1 MVRSSEKGI
10 WQHDALSWQ
19 ILRNH
24 FVEADELSEGSVL
37 MKRAIEAW
45 VYGMTPEERR
55 DAVDSIFTLL
65 EDTGMENVS
74 EIAAEQ
80 FRSIPDLLR
89 AYKNLDTSEKHK
101 LHETLGSLLRS
112 GASFISGEIQERIG
126 IR

>member
-1 MVRSSEKGI
+1 
-10 WQHDALSWQ
+10 
-19 ILRNH
+19 
-24 FVEADELSEGSVL
+24 
-37 MKRAIEAW
+37 
-45 VYGMTPEERR
+45 
-55 DAVDSIFTLL
+55 
-65 EDTGMENVS
+65 MENVS

-101 LHETLGSLLRS
+101 LHETLGSLFKS